1 MTLFDAASEIG
12 GQFNVAKRVPG
23 KEEFY
28 ETLRYFQNRL
38 EETGVEVRLN
48 TRATAEALLAGGFD
62 EIILATGIVPR
73 TPRFPESTI
82 RR

>member
-1 MTLFDAASEIG
+1 MSPSACQAR
-12 GQFNVAKRVPG
+12 K
-23 KEEFY
+23 EFY

-62 EIILATGIVPR
+62 EIIPPR
-73 TPRFPESTI
+73 ASCRAPRRFPESTI